1 MDLDSSFLDYANCSD
16 QNETAPLF
24 INLTTVSNV
33 VIAFH
38 ATFTSLVIV
47 TGLLAN
53 SLVLVLVA
61 KDKRLRHRSILVG
74 LNIVFVDILLTIFY
88 HGVILTNCL
97 SKGWSYNEQPGPDLI
112 CKTYGVLTTVL
123 INIRWFAIG
132 VLTTDRFLTVKFP
145 FRYEKYSRRFLIVA
159 SLLTWTL
166 PPGLASLLSLSL
178 VSYSFR
184 ANIPTCLPSC
194 INAKYRTACTLINTG
209 VLTTMFIVGCII
221 PTGMYMWM
229 YHKARKMR
237 TRYTLGQLTLNVT
250 TSVAVNMRPAQ
261 NIRSQYDRQA
271 MVTVFL
277 IFLTILFTSLP
288 SYLFILLR
296 QISVCIFFK
305 IPVVIHFIITD
316 IFIAS
321 TALDPVVLMKNRD
334 FRNVIYELFHKKCLC
349 RHHVTDGRTSSTEAE
364 IQSSSANMN
373 DMQLHETNLKN

>member
-16 QNETAPLF
+16 QNDTTPLF
-24 INLTTVSNV
+24 INLTVVSNV

-38 ATFTSLVIV
+38 ATFISLVIV

-53 SLVLVLVA
+53 STVLVLVA
-61 KDKRLRHRSILVG
+61 KDKRLRHRSIVVG

-97 SKGWSYNEQPGPDLI
+97 SKGWSYNEQPEPDLI
-112 CKTYGVLTTVL
+112 CRAYGVLTTVL
-123 INIRWFAIG
+123 LNIRWFGIA

-159 SLLTWTL
+159 SLLTWTI

-194 INAKYRTACTLINTG
+194 INATYRMACALINTG
-209 VLTTMFIVGCII
+209 IVMIMFIIGCII
-221 PTGMYMWM
+221 PSGMYIWM
-229 YHKARKMR
+229 YRKARKMR
-237 TRYTLGQLTLNVT
+237 TKYTLGELALNVT
-250 TSVAVNMRPAQ
+250 TSVAVKNIRKAQ
-261 NIRSQYDRQA
+261 NTRSQYDRQA

-277 IFLTILFTSLP
+277 IFLSILFTSSP
-288 SYLFILLR
+288 SFLFLIVR
-296 QISVCIFFK
+296 QISICIFFK
-305 IPVVIHFIITD
+305 IPVVIHFIVTD
-316 IFIAS
+316 IFIVS
-321 TALDPVVLMKNRD
+321 TALDPLVLMKNHD
-334 FRNVIYELFHKKCLC
+334 FRTVIYELFHKKCWC

-364 IQSSSANMN
+364 TQSSSANIN
-373 DMQLHETNLKN
+373 DMHETNLKN